1 MNTRLTEVRWLEAH
15 PDITLPE
22 LAELSGLPAAELLAL
37 TEYGVFQP
45 VDAAAEEPSY
55 SAVCVTTA
63 RTAFRLRR
71 DLELGTEGLALVLK
85 LLEQMRDLE
94 SELHA
99 LKARLPGG
107 S

>member
-1 MNTRLTEVRWLEAH
+1 MKTQLTEVRWLEAH

-45 VDAAAEEPSY
+45 VDATAEEPSY
-55 SAVCVTTA
+55 SAVCVVTA

-71 DLELGTEGLALVLK
+71 DLELSTDGLALVLK
-85 LLEQMRDLE
+85 LLEQMRGLE
-94 SELHA
+94 AELNTF
-99 LKARLPGG
+99 KARLPGG

>member
-1 MNTRLTEVRWLEAH
+1 MKTRLTEVRWLEAH

-37 TEYGVFQP
+37 TEFGVFRS

-55 SAVCVTTA
+55 SAGCGVTA
-63 RTAFRLRR
+63 RAAFRLRR
-71 DLELGTEGLALVLK
+71 DLELDTDGLALVLK

-94 SELHA
+94 AELHA

-107 S
+107 L